1 MGYFFARLKGRF
13 SHSSAHFLMKSTK
26 NRLSTLLL
34 VGLIW
39 YNSSMK
45 KIAVLMGGTSNE
57 RAVSLV
63 SGDNVAKALSSLG
76 IYHVTPL
83 ILDEDNLDAL
93 PADTDAVYIALHG
106 GWGENGG
113 VQEAL
118 NARHIPYTGPG
129 VEASRLAMDKILTK
143 RCLDA
148 KGVPTGDWYTIPEG
162 APLEPS
168 RFGYPVVVKAPRD
181 GSSVGVY
188 KCNNDEE
195 FTRAVREAW
204 RIDSE
209 KYPTSPHAALVEKY
223 IPGREMTVGIIAG
236 EVLPVI
242 EIVAPSGWYGY
253 DAKYKS
259 EETRYPF
266 LEDKALAAALQA
278 EALRAWEALGCRGVT
293 RVDFRVD
300 EAGRGYVLELNT
312 SPGFTAHS
320 LVPKAGIATGLTF
333 AQVCDKILSVADYD
347 K

>member
-1 MGYFFARLKGRF
+1 
-13 SHSSAHFLMKSTK
+13 
-26 NRLSTLLL
+26 
-34 VGLIW
+34 
-39 YNSSMK
+39 MK

-76 IYHVTPL
+76 TYDVTP
-83 ILDEDNLDAL
+83 IRLDEDNLNAL
-93 PADTDAVYIALHG
+93 PADTEAVYIALHG

-118 NARHIPYTGPG
+118 NRLQIPYTGPG
-129 VEASRLAMDKILTK
+129 VEASRIAMDKILTK
-143 RCLDA
+143 QCLD
-148 KGVPTGDWYTIPEG
+148 KHGVDTAQWYTIPKD
-162 APLEPS
+162 APIEPS

-188 KCNNDEE
+188 KCDNDEE
-195 FTRAVREAW
+195 FAQAIRDAW

-209 KYPTSPHAALVEKY
+209 KYPELENAALVEEF

-259 EETRYPF
+259 DETRYPF
-266 LEDKALAAALQA
+266 LFDTTLGKDLQRQALKA
-278 EALRAWEALGCRGVT
+278 WNALGCRGVA

-300 EAGRGYVLELNT
+300 EIGHGLVLELNT
-312 SPGFTAHS
+312 SPGFTSHS
-320 LVPKAGIATGLTF
+320 LVPKAGMKSGLTF
-333 AQVCDKILSVADYD
+333 SQVCDKILSVADFD
-347 K
+347 R